1 MEPIEFAI
9 ITVIAIIGYFLC
21 GLAGIPYF
29 NSTLRN
35 NGIIPSV
42 NVNNA
47 GYALIIIFSVIFWPF
62 WLIYSIIDFYRN
74 D

>member
-1 MEPIEFAI
+1 MEPIE
-9 ITVIAIIGYFLC
+9 IAIIMVLAIFGYFFC

-42 NVNNA
+42 NVNKA
-47 GYALIIIFSVIFWPF
+47 EYTLIIIFSVIYWPF
-62 WLIYSIIDFYRN
+62 WFIYSIIDFYRN